1 MVFLVINNILP
12 SIPFQSTTVLSYR
25 PFETNK
31 VMSINLNNLEV
42 FSCVLDAEEE
52 TALSIIDPVTI
63 NLDIKKGI
71 LEVSIVTKVLA
82 QSQP

>member
-1 MVFLVINNILP
+1 
-12 SIPFQSTTVLSYR
+12 
-25 PFETNK
+25 
-31 VMSINLNNLEV
+31 MSINLNNLEV

-71 LEVSIVTKVLA
+71 LEVSIVAKVFTR
-82 QSQP
+82 SQA